1 MISFPGSIAICFTLE
16 IASKAKKNGKRK
28 RRICETIRRTR
39 EKRGATYLK
48 RKTRLSASS
57 ISFSRIGMDYKVD
70 LSLSIDMAGIRK
82 GG

>member
-1 MISFPGSIAICFTLE
+1 MGKSSRGYPYYRKTYRSQ
-16 IASKAKKNGKRK
+16 NGKRK